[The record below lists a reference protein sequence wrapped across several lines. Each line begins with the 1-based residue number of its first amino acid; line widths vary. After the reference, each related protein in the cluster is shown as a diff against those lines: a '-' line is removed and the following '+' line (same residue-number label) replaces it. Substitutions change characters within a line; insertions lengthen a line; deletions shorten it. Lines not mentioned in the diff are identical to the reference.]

1 MNTDP
6 LSNPDSETYITQLL
20 NLYKDSPNTELVKGI
35 ILNILKLL
43 ENNTDRGDI
52 KIIYNTLKDMGQA
65 LKTFAPYRH
74 IRKVSIFGSARIPET
89 DPEFE
94 QAVKFAEKIRE
105 HGFMIITGA
114 GDGIMKAAQK
124 GAGREHSFGVN
135 IRLPF
140 EQQANEYIRGDP
152 KLIHFKYFFTRKL
165 FFIKET
171 HAAVFFPGG
180 FGTLDEAFESL
191 TLVQTGKSMPLP
203 LVFLDIPGGTYWSE
217 WKTHIEQH
225 MLKRGLI
232 SPEDLHLFKVTDRV
246 DEACEEILNF
256 YKVYHSLRYVKNQLI
271 IRLQKPIEPELLDIL
286 NAEFKDI
293 LAQDRIQQTHAAHE
307 GLDEGDLANLPRLV
321 FYFNR
326 KSFGRLRQMID
337 RINRGI

>member
-1 MNTDP
+1 MNTD
-6 LSNPDSETYITQLL
+6 SFSTPDSETYVTQLI

-35 ILNILKLL
+35 ILNTLKLL
-43 ENNTDRGDI
+43 KNNTDRGDI

-65 LKTFAPYRH
+65 LRIFAPYRH

-94 QAVKFAEKIRE
+94 QAVKFAEKIKE

-180 FGTLDEAFESL
+180 FGTMDEAFESL

-203 LVFLDIPGGTYWSE
+203 IVFLDIPGGTYWSA
-217 WKTHIEQH
+217 WKTHLEQH

-232 SPEDLHLFKVTDRV
+232 SPEDLHLFKVTDHV

-271 IRLQKPIEPELLDIL
+271 IRLQRPIEPELLDIL
-286 NAEFKDI
+286 NEEFKDI
-293 LAQDRIQQTHAAHE
+293 LAQDRIQQTGAAHE

-337 RINRGI
+337 RINKGI